1 MTNIFAHR
9 GASGDCPENTMP
21 AFKKAIEDGADGIE
35 LDVQMTK
42 DGRIVVIHDETLD
55 RTTSLKGFVKD
66 TAYDKIRT
74 ADAAGKWK
82 DAFKGVRI
90 PLLSDVLRFAE
101 RADFLINIE
110 LKNSVFR
117 YEGMEEEV
125 IKKVR
130 YYGLEKRVIFSSFN
144 HESLAVCH
152 ALAPEIERAVLTMD
166 VLYRPERYLAAIPAS
181 GYHPKLGTPAVSAE
195 VITHLAKHQAA
206 LRPFTVNRPEDMKRL
221 MKAGIDAIFTD
232 YPKLAVSIKEECRS

>member
-1 MTNIFAHR
+1 
-9 GASGDCPENTMP
+9 MP

-125 IKKVR
+125 IKKSDITDWKSA
-130 YYGLEKRVIFSSFN
+130 LFFLHLIMRVSRFATPWR
-144 HESLAVCH
+144 L
-152 ALAPEIERAVLTMD
+152 
-166 VLYRPERYLAAIPAS
+166 
-181 GYHPKLGTPAVSAE
+181 KLNG
-195 VITHLAKHQAA
+195 
-206 LRPFTVNRPEDMKRL
+206 R
-221 MKAGIDAIFTD
+221 
-232 YPKLAVSIKEECRS
+232 C

>member
-152 ALAPEIERAVLTMD
+152 VSGSKERNDPVHPGKCRTFWPQCFRGQPYAPGRTHRSARHEPLNPETPRPPSSHPSG
-166 VLYRPERYLAAIPAS
+166 RPEWRTECCSCFPFRLQ
-181 GYHPKLGTPAVSAE
+181 SARP
-195 VITHLAKHQAA
+195 HLSPGSFDH
-206 LRPFTVNRPEDMKRL
+206 RW
-221 MKAGIDAIFTD
+221 
-232 YPKLAVSIKEECRS
+232 

>member
-74 ADAAGKWK
+74 ADAAGDRK
-82 DAFKGVRI
+82 
-90 PLLSDVLRFAE
+90 
-101 RADFLINIE
+101 
-110 LKNSVFR
+110 SV
-117 YEGMEEEV
+117 V
-125 IKKVR
+125 
-130 YYGLEKRVIFSSFN
+130 
-144 HESLAVCH
+144 
-152 ALAPEIERAVLTMD
+152 
-166 VLYRPERYLAAIPAS
+166 
-181 GYHPKLGTPAVSAE
+181 
-195 VITHLAKHQAA
+195 
-206 LRPFTVNRPEDMKRL
+206 
-221 MKAGIDAIFTD
+221 
-232 YPKLAVSIKEECRS
+232 

>member
-1 MTNIFAHR
+1 M
-9 GASGDCPENTMP
+9 
-21 AFKKAIEDGADGIE
+21 
-35 LDVQMTK
+35 
-42 DGRIVVIHDETLD
+42 VIHDETLD

-82 DAFKGVRI
+82 DSFKGVRI